1 MVADVVGVPGLM
13 DTPESIELTL
23 DPGIRAFVL
32 IPIFLVVFL
41 RSILQQNLSQL
52 MKNKPKEN
60 KLEKIKHSQNIM
72 RSSRTRGNLNN
83 IPLSSYKRRHRYL
96 NEVSLK
102 AVEVK
107 KKEPG
112 EQDIEGMTQMMS
124 MMKGNTVS
132 YISNIGFMMWVNSFF
147 AGFLLIRLPFNVSET
162 FRPLVQRDVMLQ
174 PFDCS
179 YVSSLSWYFI
189 SFFGLSGLTKFL
201 LNTTQNQDMKMMEQQ
216 MSMPMMPG
224 MGMPGAGAQPPSPFG
239 GGGYDPNPMLKTERN
254 ELKVTKHDWAQKDI
268 EKKLLKKWDQSL

>member
-102 AVEVK
+102 KVDVK

-189 SFFGLSGLTKFL
+189 SFFGLRYIYIYT
-201 LNTTQNQDMKMMEQQ
+201 
-216 MSMPMMPG
+216 
-224 MGMPGAGAQPPSPFG
+224 
-239 GGGYDPNPMLKTERN
+239 
-254 ELKVTKHDWAQKDI
+254 
-268 EKKLLKKWDQSL
+268 SLYIIVILRI